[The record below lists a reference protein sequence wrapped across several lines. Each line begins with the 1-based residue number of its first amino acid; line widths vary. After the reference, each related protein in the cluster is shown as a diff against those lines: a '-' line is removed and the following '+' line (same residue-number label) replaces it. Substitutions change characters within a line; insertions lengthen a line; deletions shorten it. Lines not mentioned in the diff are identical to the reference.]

1 MHFIIK
7 PMNQMGE
14 WNVQITREERL
25 KRTAL
30 LLDESQMEKLKN
42 AHVMLLGLGG
52 VGSYAAE
59 ALARGGVGKM
69 TIVDS
74 DDVAVSNLNRQLPAL
89 ASNVG
94 RLKTE
99 VVAQRLRDA
108 APDMQLQTVNAFY
121 LPDDPVAIP
130 DDCTV
135 VVDAID
141 TTSAKLHLAQVCQ
154 ERGVALVSCMG
165 MGNRLDP
172 TQIRIGDIFETTG
185 CPLCRVMRHEL
196 RKRGIP
202 ALRCVYSTE
211 PAITPHHGPDA
222 EIKGTRPAPG
232 SVSFVPSVAGLY
244 LAYEAMRMIADF

>member
-1 MHFIIK
+1 M
-7 PMNQMGE
+7 E
-14 WNVQITREERL
+14 ITREARL
-25 KRTAL
+25 NRMAL
-30 LLDESQMEKLKN
+30 LLDERQMEKLKQ

-59 ALARGGVGKM
+59 ALARGGVGKL
-69 TIVDS
+69 TIVDN

-89 ASNVG
+89 ASTVG
-94 RLKTE
+94 RAKTD
-99 VVAQRLRDA
+99 VVAERLRDL
-108 APDMQLQTVNAFY
+108 APDLQLEAINAFY
-121 LPDDPVAIP
+121 LPETPVP
-130 DDCTV
+130 VPEDCTV

-154 ERGVALVSCMG
+154 ERGISLISCMG

-172 TQIRIGDIFETTG
+172 TQIRIGDIYETTG

-196 RKRGIP
+196 RKRGIG

-211 PAITPHHGPDA
+211 PAIQPHHGPDA
-222 EIKGTRPAPG
+222 ENKGSRPAPG

-244 LAYEAMRMIADF
+244 LGYEAIRQIIEL